1 MDATVCTIVT
11 QNVLE
16 PVSPDDTSNPSLLP
30 FFCYSDLYT
39 CLINKML
46 VHNNNNKERF

>member
-30 FFCYSDLYT
+30 FVLLFRSVYLS
-39 CLINKML
+39 NQQ
-46 VHNNNNKERF
+46 NASS